1 MASPDL
7 GETIAFPHT
16 EIKQVG
22 DMSDIPG
29 IDLETRANVT
39 AVDHD
44 GPVVTRSELWSYYLY
59 VRATSHS
66 GL

>member
-7 GETIAFPHT
+7 GETISFPHT

-29 IDLETRANVT
+29 IDLETRAKVT

-44 GPVVTRSELWSYYLY
+44 GPVVRSIFQ
-59 VRATSHS
+59 
-66 GL
+66 